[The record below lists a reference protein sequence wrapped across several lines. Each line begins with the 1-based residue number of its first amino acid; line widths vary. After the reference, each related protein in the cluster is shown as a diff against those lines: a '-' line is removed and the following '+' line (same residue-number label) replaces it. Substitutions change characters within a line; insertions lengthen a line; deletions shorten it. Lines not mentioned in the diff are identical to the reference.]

1 VNHCDECPDC
11 FTRVR
16 PWSGRCAPCNA
27 SREEQ
32 GRAFERNYDEA
43 RNLESEAMDAG
54 IDPADTER
62 FTQWASLR

>member
-1 VNHCDECPDC
+1 MNHCDECPDC

-16 PWSGRCAPCNA
+16 PWSGRCAPCKA

-43 RNLESEAMDAG
+43 REREMAEQDA
-54 IDPADTER
+54 ER
-62 FTQWASLR
+62 ERAKHE